1 MPKHN
6 CEPSLSL
13 EECMVSVLRASV
25 DKIEQKQGSL
35 VIKDPKVQE
44 ITKIVENFIRRKKLV
59 CYGGTAINN
68 ILPKKDQFYNKKIQL
83 PDYDFFSTNALDD
96 AKELA
101 DEFHQKGFPE
111 VMASAGVHHGT
122 YKVKVSFMAV
132 ADITSLDERIFKA
145 LHKTSIIIDGIAY
158 CPPDYLRMSM
168 YLELS
173 RPDGDVSR
181 WEKVVKRLML
191 LNKHYP
197 ITGKQCNARHIQRLF
212 SSESRAD
219 TNKLFY
225 VLRKAFASKN
235 AVFFGALASS
245 MYAQL
250 GRSGRKEATV
260 PDFDVLATDP
270 QEVARSAAQDL
281 TDAGFN
287 RVTVHS
293 HDRIGE
299 VISEHY
305 EIRVGHDTVAFVYKP
320 LACHGYNTIR
330 VGPLTLRIASIDTM
344 LSLYLAFI
352 YADRPYYDPNRILCM
367 CEELFRTQERAGLS
381 QKGILRRFDVSCYG
395 TQLTLEDIHR
405 LKTEMYHQLKNGP
418 NQQEFEEWFLRYEPG
433 GKQNKVHHKEPT
445 TPAKTRK
452 LKTKHRSTP
461 RTRKVAKGK
470 DAKPKAA
477 SQEEKKLFLGI
488 F

>member
-1 MPKHN
+1 MPHKKDS
-6 CEPSLSL
+6 PTLSL
-13 EECMVSVLRASV
+13 EECMISVLRASV

-44 ITKIVENFIRRKKLV
+44 ITAIVEAFIRRKKLV

-83 PDYDFFSTNALDD
+83 PDYDFFSTNAMDD
-96 AKELA
+96 AIELA
-101 DEFHQKGFPE
+101 DEFHQKGFLE
-111 VMASAGVHHGT
+111 VVASAGVHHGT

-145 LHKTSIIIDGIAY
+145 LHKAGTVIDGITY

-181 WEKVVKRLML
+181 WEKVVKRLAR

-197 ITGKQCNARHIQRLF
+197 IRGKHCNARHTQRLF
-212 SSESRAD
+212 SSESRGDA
-219 TNKLFY
+219 NKLFY
-225 VLRKAFASKN
+225 VLRKVFAAKK

-250 GRSGRKEATV
+250 GRSNGKQATV
-260 PDFDVLATDP
+260 PDFDVLAVDS
-270 QEVARSAAQDL
+270 QEVARAAAQEL

-287 RVTVHS
+287 QVTVHS
-293 HDRIGE
+293 HDMIGE

-305 EIRVGHDTVAFVYKP
+305 EIRVGSDTVAFVYKP
-320 LACHGYNTIR
+320 LACHGYNTVR

-367 CEELFRTQERAGLS
+367 CEELFKTQQRAEFS

-395 TQLTLEDIHR
+395 KQLTLEDIHR
-405 LKTEMYHQLKNGP
+405 LKTEMYHKLKRSDDKR
-418 NQQEFEEWFLRYEPG
+418 QFDEWFLRYEPS
-433 GKQNKVHHKEPT
+433 KTPSKEEPST
-445 TPAKTRK
+445 KTRK
-452 LKTKHRSTP
+452 RKVKHRSTP
-461 RTRKVAKGK
+461 RTRKVAKGEPAGK
-470 DAKPKAA
+470 QKEAV
-477 SQEEKKLFLGI
+477 KKKSFLGI

>member
-1 MPKHN
+1 MI
-6 CEPSLSL
+6 
-13 EECMVSVLRASV
+13 SVLRASV

-44 ITKIVENFIRRKKLV
+44 ITRIVEAFIRRKKLV

-111 VMASAGVHHGT
+111 IVASAGVHHGT

-132 ADITSLDERIFKA
+132 ADITSLDKRIFKA
-145 LHKTSIIIDGIAY
+145 LHKVSTVVNGIAY

-197 ITGKQCNARHIQRLF
+197 ITGRHCNARHIQRLF

-219 TNKLFY
+219 ANKLFY
-225 VLRKAFASKN
+225 ILRKAFAADK

-260 PDFDVLATDP
+260 PDFDVLATNP
-270 QEVARSAAQDL
+270 EEVAKSAAQEL
-281 TDAGFN
+281 TDAGFKQ
-287 RVTVHS
+287 VTVHY
-293 HDRIGE
+293 HDKIGE

-305 EIRVGHDTVAFVYKP
+305 EIRVGSDTVAFVYKP

-352 YADRPYYDPNRILCM
+352 YADRPYYDTNRILCM
-367 CEELFRTQERAGLS
+367 CEELFSTQERAQLS

-395 TQLTLEDIHR
+395 KQLTLEDIHR
-405 LKTEMYHQLKNGP
+405 LKTEMYHKLKNG
-418 NQQEFEEWFLRYEPG
+418 NNKREFDEWFLRYEPG
-433 GKQNKVHHKEPT
+433 GTSGKVRQEEEKVR
-445 TPAKTRK
+445 TPSKTRK
-452 LKTKHRSTP
+452 LKKKHHSTP
-461 RTRKVAKGK
+461 KTRKVAKGEPARFHRAENK
-470 DAKPKAA
+470 
-477 SQEEKKLFLGI
+477 SFLGI

>member
-1 MPKHN
+1 MSEKKHGT
-6 CEPSLSL
+6 PITL
-13 EECMVSVLRASV
+13 EECMVSVLRTSV

-35 VIKDPKVQE
+35 VIRDPKVQE
-44 ITKIVENFIRRKKLV
+44 ITRIVEGFIRRKKLV

-68 ILPKKDQFYNKKIQL
+68 ILPKKDQFYNKKVQL
-83 PDYDFFSTNALDD
+83 PDYDFFSTDALGD

-111 VMASAGVHHGT
+111 VIASAGVHRGT

-132 ADITSLDERIFKA
+132 ADVTSIDKRIFNA
-145 LHKTSIIIDGIAY
+145 LYDASIIVDGIAY

-181 WEKVVKRLML
+181 WEKVVKRLVL

-197 ITGKQCNARHIQRLF
+197 IAGKDCNARHIQRLF
-212 SSESRAD
+212 SAESRGDA
-219 TNKLFY
+219 NKLFY
-225 VLRKAFASKN
+225 VLRKAFAAKD

-245 MYAQL
+245 MYTQL

-260 PDFDVLATDP
+260 PDFDVLAMDP
-270 QEVARSAAQDL
+270 EEVARAAAQEL

-287 RVTVHS
+287 KVTVHS
-293 HDRIGE
+293 HDRIGD

-305 EIRVGHDTVAFVYKP
+305 EIRVGNDTVAFVYKP
-320 LACHGYNTIR
+320 LGCHGYNTTK

-352 YADRPYYDPNRILCM
+352 YADRPYYDPSRILCM
-367 CEELFRTQERAGLS
+367 CEELFSTQQRAKLS

-395 TQLTLEDIHR
+395 KQLTLEDIHR
-405 LKTEMYHQLKNGP
+405 LKTEMYHKLKRSGNK
-418 NQQEFEEWFLRYEPG
+418 QEFDEWFLRYEPG
-433 GKQNKVHHKEPT
+433 GKAGKAAVKST
-445 TPAKTRK
+445 KTRRRK
-452 LKTKHRSTP
+452 GKDHSTP
-461 RTRKVAKGK
+461 RTRKAAKGVTAGPK
-470 DAKPKAA
+470 REQQGKKP
-477 SQEEKKLFLGI
+477 FLGI